1 MTMEMRRLVN
11 FLVGWLLVGVGLACG
26 ISAMFMLASSVGS
39 AFNDSIL
46 RNPCAT
52 PCSEVRDLD
61 AGHYLVF
68 EQIGRSTSIGPLSST
83 TQGPATISPADVAVT
98 SPPTGQALEV
108 AEPSSSQTI
117 ERNGAIYGGVVSF
130 HVPEAGRYRVS
141 VDAPAETRVLVAP
154 GLGQTFLKALPGVA
168 VAVLGLA
175 AAVTGLVVLIVARM
189 RRTTRLPSARL
200 Q

>member
-11 FLVGWLLVGVGLACG
+11 FRVGGLLVGVGLACG
-26 ISAMFMLASSVGS
+26 FSAAFMLVSSVGS
-39 AFNDSIL
+39 AFNDSFL
-46 RNPCAT
+46 RHPCAT
-52 PCSEVRDLD
+52 PCSEVLDLD

-98 SPPTGQALEV
+98 SPTGRTLAV

-117 ERNGAIYGGVVSF
+117 DRNGAMYGGVVSF

-141 VDAPAETRVLVAP
+141 VDAPGERRVLVAP
-154 GLGQTFLKALPGVA
+154 GLGQTFLKALPGVV
-168 VAVLGLA
+168 VAGLGFVA
-175 AAVTGLVVLIVARM
+175 GVTGLVVLIVAWI
-189 RRTTRLPSARL
+189 RRRSAARAT
-200 Q
+200 